1 MERGRGGVSCLSC
14 DFFCSLLSMNFRVL
28 TICFAFPLFFC
39 FCVFAITL
47 QFPEKVSEICLS
59 SVTVRLFKLPDL
71 EDQSEDYRLAARYL
85 GTISSSPNLR
95 PAEVISYFSL
105 PPPLNISWKVHKST
119 KYIFSPT
126 YHCTSYHE
134 KGSSFTTISPNYLQS
149 SAKIWNGFVASI
161 FFGGILAKIWKLWI
175 SL

>member
-28 TICFAFPLFFC
+28 TICFAFSLFFG

-105 PPPLNISWKVHKST
+105 PPLLILAERYIYRLNIFFPQLITVHH
-119 KYIFSPT
+119 IMRRGLVLP
-126 YHCTSYHE
+126 
-134 KGSSFTTISPNYLQS
+134 PYLQTIYS
-149 SAKIWNGFVASI
+149 LLLKFETVLLHQFFLAAS
-161 FFGGILAKIWKLWI
+161 
-175 SL
+175 